1 MKEPEPELIKQQT
14 EQILSPDRAANLEC
28 KLADIRRSVGWDA
41 KYLESRMS
49 ELAKS
54 IKEAAS
60 DENLTREDLQKALID
75 AEEDLRSMLPWINF
89 IKDELQ

>member
-1 MKEPEPELIKQQT
+1 
-14 EQILSPDRAANLEC
+14 
-28 KLADIRRSVGWDA
+28 
-41 KYLESRMS
+41 MS

-60 DENLTREDLQKALID
+60 DENLTREDLQKVLID
-75 AEEDLRSMLPWINF
+75 AEEDLRSMLPWFNF